1 MKYPLYFF
9 IFFGCINL
17 SISQKQEI
25 NKKKELDSLL
35 QKGIGFLYTQKDSLV
50 YYFEKGL
57 KYVPTAVLIAITSLA
72 IFTQDDGN
80 LNFNLI
86 NPYIY
91 GALGSFISGFL
102 FQKLLVTILFG
113 MLTFFIFKVLL
124 SI

>member
-1 MKYPLYFF
+1 MIDEVVLVLGMFCVTYFIRYIPLS
-9 IFFGCINL
+9 L
-17 SISQKQEI
+17 SNNFKLPS
-25 NKKKELDSLL
+25 
-35 QKGIGFLYTQKDSLV
+35 
-50 YYFEKGL
+50 YFEKGL
-57 KYVPTAVLIAITSLA
+57 KYVPTAVLMAISSLA
-72 IFTQDDGN
+72 IFTQNDGN
-80 LNFNLI
+80 LNFNLT

>member
-1 MKYPLYFF
+1 MINEALLVLGMFCVTYSIRYIPL
-9 IFFGCINL
+9 GL
-17 SISQKQEI
+17 SNNFK
-25 NKKKELDSLL
+25 LP
-35 QKGIGFLYTQKDSLV
+35 F
-50 YYFEKGL
+50 YFEKGL
-57 KYVPTAVLIAITSLA
+57 KYVPTAVLMAITSLA
-72 IFTQDDGN
+72 IFAQDDGN
-80 LNFNLI
+80 LNFNLT